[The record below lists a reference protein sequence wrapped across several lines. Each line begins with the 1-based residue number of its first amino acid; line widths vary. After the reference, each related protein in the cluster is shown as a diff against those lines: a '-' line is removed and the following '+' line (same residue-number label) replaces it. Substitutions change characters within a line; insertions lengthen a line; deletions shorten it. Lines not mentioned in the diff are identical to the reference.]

1 MTTCGCVAG
10 WASSSAATA
19 KCCHGF
25 VAYLE
30 ARGAATVTVELA
42 VAWARLPEGIKPI
55 TVDFRLSAVRGF
67 ARYLHAID
75 PAHEIPPPGLL
86 LGPAAAAGA
95 LHLHA
100 RPDRRGAAPHTRAA
114 QAAAAGRHLSGAAR
128 AAGRD
133 RHARSAKRWR

>member
-10 WASSSAATA
+10 WASSSAGTA
-19 KCCHGF
+19 KCCHDF

-30 ARGAATVTVELA
+30 ASGATTVTVELA

-75 PAHEIPPPGLL
+75 PAHEVPPPGLL
-86 LGPAAAAGA
+86 VGPAAA
-95 LHLHA
+95 
-100 RPDRRGAAPHTRAA
+100 T
-114 QAAAAGRHLSGAAR
+114 
-128 AAGRD
+128 
-133 RHARSAKRWR
+133 

>member
-1 MTTCGCVAG
+1 MTTCGCAAR

-19 KCCHGF
+19 RCLPGF

-30 ARGAATVTVELA
+30 ANGAATVTVELA

-75 PAHEIPPPGLL
+75 PAHRDPTAGSA
-86 LGPAAAAGA
+86 GGAAAAADA
-95 LHLHA
+95 LHLH
-100 RPDRRGAAPHTRAA
+100 TRARSPRCWPRPR
-114 QAAAAGRHLSGAAR
+114 GSSHRCGPPPTRRCSGCWPRPACASAR
-128 AAGRD
+128 
-133 RHARSAKRWR
+133 RWR